1 MQQINPLKNNSYI
14 VYQKISNNL
23 NGNQNK
29 NKIKKK
35 NQDSNARIKHASISG
50 KYNSND
56 LSSNF
61 GMENLTQVNSN
72 IEEMNYGSNSILSK
86 NHFIKVNTKRNKNLS
101 LINQSRTIKMSSEF
115 KNLEETGLFAGISE
129 INIFKNN
136 DSKNKKLI
144 FEPKKLYDINKVI
157 YIQKWWKEFLLKNK
171 EKYAFL
177 YLNLC
182 IKKIILLKV
191 FISLKNIF
199 PPVNYFL
206 HKWNDKVNKLNI
218 FHQLIINKSKL
229 KKNKLN
235 KKNKLMINT
244 KIEPKC
250 LKKRIKSKGDSVKNS
265 KDKYNKSNKLIN
277 NKTKFIS
284 INTNTETSK
293 NKEKNS
299 YCRTTKNNKKL
310 NYINYTLNN
319 NNNNNTKKSMPCS
332 PIDNSKIERHISPLN
347 ILQKKINIM
356 KASISKDKKKYES
369 NTIKKNNKRNK
380 KNEDM
385 SNRVKS
391 KTLMNKIGNGKCM
404 DKIDNL
410 NLYNRNSNYISS
422 SKRKSEV
429 QPNYDNCSLVLQ
441 EDSQFSKYILNINK
455 KDIVITHRC
464 HNYSKGDKKERLFS
478 EECSLYKYC
487 KTNKNNSKS
496 HYFNTD
502 SNNCKIDSLFS
513 NKVNKFSNVNDN
525 CLYKVNKNQNYC
537 YNENNDLNKQNQ
549 YNYNNNIIVNKHN
562 NIPINKKR
570 NAHRKNKGKFD
581 LKNNKNNNNYQ
592 AECLTVN
599 ENNSTISKVS
609 KRENSSYEKVKNIK
623 VNKYFY
629 YWKKSIDKKN
639 ILNKLSK
646 ITKFLKHLNRY
657 LLQNSMKILIRSYA
671 KDKFYKCIKWLII
684 KQIIKV
690 IMRIDEYKKKNLK
703 EIKIVK
709 KNKYNNILFNFNREK
724 GNRDIINNIKINS
737 YIYYDDT
744 KLFKKRK
751 ARSPNLLSRISESK
765 TFNNNSQLDYF
776 ETRLT
781 LSNSISDKLINI
793 NKKGIKNNDEEI
805 TSKIYT
811 KDESEKNYSK
821 KYYND
826 NSGFLSHKM
835 INDFNGEK
843 LESGVIV
850 DQINQLKM
858 VFNLLEQQKSK
869 NKKEKS
875 YTLLD
880 YFKKWKLFS
889 LNYKKNKSVDMKLN
903 TPKISEKIINL
914 KPFQASKIIKN
925 SMSDNPINLSLN
937 KNFGLNKMSPK
948 IINVI
953 NVQNFNENNNY
964 NYNFKYMPIKD
975 IPIYPQKPR
984 NTCSYNNIDK
994 LNSDL
999 NNLTNCENTNNAGE
1013 KNNVELNSTSFLIPN
1028 ENRHINQKIIYHKK
1042 KLNQNFISNNNFEL
1056 NNNIYKI
1063 SNNSDVNNYYKNN
1076 PKNSYKSQ
1084 LFFLDNN
1091 QAQILMPEFN
1101 NRIYNFENNGDMR
1114 LGKPFYREKSF
1125 NNKYSCIYKTQ
1136 LENIPENKYIFDF
1149 KNIRPIEEKEINF
1162 MENGNNPRNNIY
1174 IKKQHYEYNPK
1185 NLGNDYNIQNNIK
1198 TNLFGNDENEKKDN
1212 LIKCLNI
1219 QFGKT
1224 NKVLANNDKNNN
1236 EDSNK
1241 CITISEDNSVKSKIM
1256 ENRGKISLRKK
1267 NCKRKLDDEIIK
1279 TENKEEINK
1288 TINLMNEFN
1297 KIKIENENNEN
1308 NNNLNNNIC
1317 DMPLKKRRQNQ
1328 TFVIYSN
1335 TKEDF

>member
-1 MQQINPLKNNSYI
+1 MKS
-14 VYQKISNNL
+14 
-23 NGNQNK
+23 
-29 NKIKKK
+29 
-35 NQDSNARIKHASISG
+35 RIKHVSING

-56 LSSNF
+56 LSSNL
-61 GMENLTQVNSN
+61 GMQNLTQLNSN
-72 IEEMNYGSNSILSK
+72 IEETNNGNNCIITK
-86 NHFIKVNTKRNKNLS
+86 KQFIKVNTKRNKNLS
-101 LINQSRTIKMSSEF
+101 LINQSRTIKISNEF

-136 DSKNKKLI
+136 DYKSKKLI
-144 FEPKKLYDINKVI
+144 FEPKKLYDINKI
-157 YIQKWWKEFLLKNK
+157 IFIQKCWKKYLQKNK
-171 EKYAFL
+171 DKYAFL

-182 IKKIILLKV
+182 IKKIFILKAFILLKH
-191 FISLKNIF
+191 IF
-199 PPVNYFL
+199 PPINYFL
-206 HKWNDKVNKLNI
+206 HKWSNKVNKLNI
-218 FHQLIINKSKL
+218 FRQLINNKSKL
-229 KKNKLN
+229 KKKKLN
-235 KKNKLMINT
+235 QKKKLTINT

-265 KDKYNKSNKLIN
+265 KDKYNKINKLLN

-284 INTNTETSK
+284 INTNTEISK
-293 NKEKNS
+293 TKEKNS

-319 NNNNNTKKSMPCS
+319 KNNKTKKSMPCS
-332 PIDNSKIERHISPLN
+332 PKDSSKIEKHISPLN
-347 ILQKKINIM
+347 ILQKKINLM

-369 NTIKKNNKRNK
+369 NTNKKNNKRNQ
-380 KNEDM
+380 KNEGK

-391 KTLMNKIGNGKCM
+391 KTLKNKIGNEKSM

-422 SKRKSEV
+422 SKRKSEI
-429 QPNYDNCSLVLQ
+429 QRNYDNCSLVLQ
-441 EDSQFSKYILNINK
+441 EESQFSKYILNINK

-464 HNYSKGDKKERLFS
+464 HNYSKGDKKENLLN
-478 EECSLYKYC
+478 EEYSLYKYC
-487 KTNKNNSKS
+487 KTNSNNSKS

-502 SNNCKIDSLFS
+502 ANDYKINPLFT
-513 NKVNKFSNVNDN
+513 NKVNNFSKVNDK
-525 CLYKVNKNQNYC
+525 CLYKVNRNQNYS
-537 YNENNDLNKQNQ
+537 YNENTDLNNQNQ
-549 YNYNNNIIVNKHN
+549 YTNIVVNKHN

-570 NAHRKNKGKFD
+570 NVHKKNKGNFD
-581 LKNNKNNNNYQ
+581 LKNYKTNNNYQ

-609 KRENSSYEKVKNIK
+609 KIENNSYEKVQNIK

-629 YWKKSIDKKN
+629 YWKKSTDKKN

-646 ITKFLKHLNRY
+646 ITKFLKYLKIF
-657 LLQNSMKILIRSYA
+657 LLQNSMKKLIRAYA
-671 KDKFYKCIKWLII
+671 KDKFYKCIKWLVIKMII
-684 KQIIKV
+684 NIIMK
-690 IMRIDEYKKKNLK
+690 IDEYKKKNLR

-709 KNKYNNILFNFNREK
+709 RNKYNNILFNFNREK
-724 GNRDIINNIKINS
+724 EKGDTINNININS
-737 YIYYDDT
+737 YIYYDES

-751 ARSPNLLSRISESK
+751 ARNPNLLSKMKECK
-765 TFNNNSQLDYF
+765 TFNNNSQMDYF
-776 ETRLT
+776 ETKIK

-793 NKKGIKNNDEEI
+793 NKNSIKNNFEQI

-811 KDESEKNYSK
+811 KNESENNYSK
-821 KYYND
+821 KYSNN

-835 INDFNGEK
+835 LNDFNGQK
-843 LESGVIV
+843 MESGVIV
-850 DQINQLKM
+850 DQTNQLKM
-858 VFNLLEQQKSK
+858 VFNLLEQHNSK
-869 NKKEKS
+869 NKKQKS
-875 YTLLD
+875 FTLLD
-880 YFKKWKLFS
+880 YFKKWKLIS

-925 SMSDNPINLSLN
+925 SMSDNPIDLSLN
-937 KNFGLNKMSPK
+937 KKFSLNKMSPK

-975 IPIYPQKPR
+975 IPIYSQKQR
-984 NTCSYNNIDK
+984 NTCSFNNIDK

-999 NNLTNCENTNNAGE
+999 NNLTNNENTIGPGM

-1028 ENRHINQKIIYHKK
+1028 ENRQLNQNIIYHKK
-1042 KLNQNFISNNNFEL
+1042 KLNQNYINNNNFEL
-1056 NNNIYKI
+1056 NNNIYTI
-1063 SNNSDVNNYYKNN
+1063 ANNLDYNNYYKNN

-1091 QAQILMPEFN
+1091 QTQILKPEFN

-1125 NNKYSCIYKTQ
+1125 NNKYSYIYKTQ
-1136 LENIPENKYIFDF
+1136 LENIPENKCIYNF
-1149 KNIRPIEEKEINF
+1149 KNIKPIEEKEINF
-1162 MENGNNPRNNIY
+1162 MENGNNPKNNLY

-1185 NLGNDYNIQNNIK
+1185 NIGNDYNIQNNSK
-1198 TNLFGNDENEKKDN
+1198 SNLFGNDENGKKDN

-1224 NKVLANNDKNNN
+1224 NKVLAINDKNNN
-1236 EDSNK
+1236 EESNK
-1241 CITISEDNSVKSKIM
+1241 CITISEDNSVKSKIT

-1267 NCKRKLDDEIIK
+1267 NCKRKFDDEIIK
-1279 TENKEEINK
+1279 TESKEEINK
-1288 TINLMNEFN
+1288 TINLMSEFN
-1297 KIKIENENNEN
+1297 KINIENENNEN

-1317 DMPLKKRRQNQ
+1317 DMPIKKRRQNQ